1 MAQQPVELI
10 LFRQLATTLA
20 VPVFLV
26 DEHGDLV
33 FLNEPA
39 ERLLGF
45 RFDDIDEKPFQ
56 VWTDELRLRGE
67 DGAVLRTEQRP
78 LVQALRDRRPVHGPL
93 VITGA
98 DGVDHVLEVTAFPLD
113 GGRDRLIGAAAM
125 FWEAA
130 RE

>member
-1 MAQQPVELI
+1 
-10 LFRQLATTLA
+10 
-20 VPVFLV
+20 VPLFLV

-33 FLNEPA
+33 FLTEPA

-45 RFDDIDEKPFQ
+45 RVDETDEQPCQ
-56 VWTDELRLRGE
+56 VWTEELRLRGQ
-67 DGAVLRTEQRP
+67 DGAELRTEQRP

-93 VITGA
+93 VVTGA

-113 GGRDRLIGAAAM
+113 GGRGRLIGAAAM
-125 FWEAA
+125 FWEAG